1 MTWTQPTNMMK
12 QRLQTCFVNSS
23 APRLTRASVQ
33 VCEARTGWLVDIIF
47 PTTLHHRE
55 VRERHQY
62 RRNVHVQAQPRRRPP
77 LPRCGSVLLSMAFFQ
92 RVTVYLTIFTL
103 VIIYPSPVFAPSPLF
118 QANATGGQTQNST
131 GTGTKQVCKL
141 CRNPSSR

>member
-1 MTWTQPTNMMK
+1 MTWTRPTNMMK

-92 RVTVYLTIFTL
+92 RVTAYDLEDFDPK
-103 VIIYPSPVFAPSPLF
+103 IILEMWLKGPK
-118 QANATGGQTQNST
+118 GENSRH
-131 GTGTKQVCKL
+131 GRHLKGKL
-141 CRNPSSR
+141 KDML